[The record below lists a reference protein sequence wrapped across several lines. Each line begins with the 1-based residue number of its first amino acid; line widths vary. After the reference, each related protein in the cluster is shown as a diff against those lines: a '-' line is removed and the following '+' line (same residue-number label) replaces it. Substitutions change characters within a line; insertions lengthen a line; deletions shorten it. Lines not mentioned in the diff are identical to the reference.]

1 MMLGCARMRNDN
13 PPIAADSWSQR
24 GTAAAFKEGRSIQ
37 IRNHLD
43 VTRRTFMMKRMVVSS
58 AFVLVAIGTLSGSAQ
73 AQRRTSVGFAA
84 GATFPVGDLGDA
96 TSTGFHILG
105 TLAVSGSASL
115 PVGFR
120 LDGMYNS
127 LSGKS
132 SGPDVNVWTVNGNL
146 VYAFPGGTTM
156 TPYIIGGAGWYNTK
170 ADESGAES
178 SNDIGINV
186 GVGARFALSG
196 FTTFAELRYHHIF
209 SDPNSAQMVPLTF
222 GILF

>member
-1 MMLGCARMRNDN
+1 
-13 PPIAADSWSQR
+13 
-24 GTAAAFKEGRSIQ
+24 
-37 IRNHLD
+37 
-43 VTRRTFMMKRMVVSS
+43 MMKRMVGGG
-58 AFVLVAIGTLSGSAQ
+58 AFVLAAIGALSDSAQ

-96 TSTGFHILG
+96 TSTGFNILG

-115 PVGFR
+115 PIGFR
-120 LDGMYNS
+120 VDGMYNN

-132 SGPDVNVWTVNGNL
+132 SGPDVNVWTINGNL
-146 VYAFPGGTTM
+146 VYAFPGGTSV

-196 FTTFAELRYHHIF
+196 LSTFAEIRFHNVF
-209 SDPNSAQMVPLTF
+209 SDPNSAQMIPLTF